1 MKKYVIAALR
11 EDVAKYQSSS
21 LKVNSPI
28 EIYLFLAYKN
38 HQSKKTR
45 YLDQFF
51 HHFKYKHQNFEP
63 NFGLKFQQAF
73 SSFYNHLL

>member
-11 EDVAKYQSSS
+11 EDVAKYQISS

-28 EIYLFLAYKN
+28 EIYLFLAYNN

-51 HHFKYKHQNFEP
+51 HHVKFSQQNYEL
-63 NFGLKFQQAF
+63 NVGLKLQQPF
-73 SSFYNHLL
+73 SSFYNSLL

>member
-38 HQSKKTR
+38 HESKKTR

-51 HHFKYKHQNFEP
+51 RH
-63 NFGLKFQQAF
+63 LKCNQTKF
-73 SSFYNHLL
+73 